1 MVAELIPQLEAAIST
16 CDSLIRN
23 PRLTE
28 FLALLLQLGNYL
40 NAVSTILILLFLT
53 SSFKTYNQEP
63 PYLGSLVFCALF
75 TGSSSPKPCTL
86 AKVEQSPSNIR
97 SI

>member
-40 NAVSTILILLFLT
+40 NAVSTILFLLFLA
-53 SSFKTYNQEP
+53 SSFKTCKP
-63 PYLGSLVFCALF
+63 GTTIPRLIGLL
-75 TGSSSPKPCTL
+75 SPVHWQQLTETLYFGKSATKPQAQPL
-86 AKVEQSPSNIR
+86 
-97 SI
+97 